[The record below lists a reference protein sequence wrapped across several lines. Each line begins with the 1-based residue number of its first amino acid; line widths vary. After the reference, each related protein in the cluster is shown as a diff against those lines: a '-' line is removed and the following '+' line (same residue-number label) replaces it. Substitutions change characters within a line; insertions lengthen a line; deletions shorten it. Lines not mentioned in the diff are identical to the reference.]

1 MRPRL
6 PFVYLRPTSFVRDDL
21 ALLGERYDVRP
32 FDFGTGAGRLGRGLA
47 LARGQARLAAWLRA
61 EVPRAAAAF
70 GWFADYHTL
79 PLVEAA
85 RRRGVPSVVALGGY
99 DAMDLPELGYG
110 VFASR
115 WRAPLARRVLTHAS
129 VVAPVSASLVRST
142 NPFLR
147 RPGSEA
153 QGIDRFAPGH
163 APAAAVPTGY
173 DPDAWPLGPGR
184 RAPTVLSVGMI
195 DSDRTFRRKGLD
207 LMVEVAREVPEAVF
221 SIVGLQ
227 VPHAQVRARY
237 RPPDNVTLAG
247 PVPRGELAALY
258 GAASV
263 YLQLSRA
270 EGMPNVVCEAMLCGA
285 VPVGS
290 DVFGI
295 PDAIGD
301 AGTVVATPDPAEI
314 AGAIR
319 PLLAAGAEARQ
330 AARDHVAAT
339 FPRRRRAQA
348 LFGLL
353 DGLMDGADP
362 AALAAEAGRWE
373 P

>member
-6 PFVYLRPTSFVRDDL
+6 PFAYLRPTSFVRDDL

-32 FDFGTGAGRLGRGLA
+32 FAFGTGTGRLSRAAA
-47 LARGQARLAAWLRA
+47 LAGGMARLAAWLRH
-61 EVPRAAAAF
+61 EMPAASAAF

-79 PLVEAA
+79 PLVVAA
-85 RRRGVPSVVALGGY
+85 RQRDVPAVVALGGY

-110 VFASR
+110 VFGS
-115 WRAPLARRVLTHAS
+115 WRAPLARRVLRQAT
-129 VVAPVSASLVRST
+129 VVAPVSGSLVHSANR
-142 NPFLR
+142 FLR
-147 RPGSEA
+147 EPGSET
-153 QGIDRFAPGH
+153 QGINRFAPGH
-163 APAAAVPTGY
+163 APAAAIPTGY
-173 DPDAWPLGPGR
+173 DPDAWPLGPEP
-184 RAPTVLSVGMI
+184 RAASVLSVGLI

-207 LMVEVAREVPEAVF
+207 LLVEVARRVPEAQF

-227 VPHAQVRARY
+227 IPEAQVRARY
-237 RPPDNVTLAG
+237 QPPDNVTLRG
-247 PVPRGELAALY
+247 PVEREALPALY

-285 VPVGS
+285 IPVGS

-301 AGTVVATPDPAEI
+301 AGVVVGTPDLDAI
-314 AGAIR
+314 AGAV
-319 PLLAAGAEARQ
+319 RQ
-330 AARDHVAAT
+330 ALGASAGRRRRARDRIAT
-339 FPRRRRAQA
+339 VFPRRRRAQA

-353 DGLMDGADP
+353 DGLIDGADP
-362 AALAAEAGRWE
+362 AALAASAEHWEA
-373 P
+373 